1 VREQLLFRRKAL
13 IFVFFFV
20 FFVFSSLSLS
30 LSDVLCGVKIF
41 QRSLTKNSAPNSL
54 GYTTL
59 TSYPALPPFC
69 FYPKSS
75 YFLYPHARI
84 RAYTRGKEVRERE
97 SLERLKE
104 RESVCIYYSSFS
116 ERKEVKSNTIY
127 NSREE

>member
-41 QRSLTKNSAPNSL
+41 QRSLTKNSATNSL

-59 TSYPALPPFC
+59 TSYPALFLSKIFT
-69 FYPKSS
+69 FYIPKRV
-75 YFLYPHARI
+75 YAHI
-84 RAYTRGKEVRERE
+84 REVKKSERE

>member
-1 VREQLLFRRKAL
+1 MREQLLFRRKAL

-41 QRSLTKNSAPNSL
+41 QRSLTKNSATNSL

-59 TSYPALPPFC
+59 TSYPALFLSKIFT
-69 FYPKSS
+69 FYIPKRV
-75 YFLYPHARI
+75 YAHI
-84 RAYTRGKEVRERE
+84 REVKKSERA
-97 SLERLKE
+97 SLERERLKE

>member
-1 VREQLLFRRKAL
+1 MREQLLFRRKAL

-41 QRSLTKNSAPNSL
+41 QRSLTKNSATNSL

-59 TSYPALPPFC
+59 TSYPALFLSKIFT
-69 FYPKSS
+69 FYIPKRV
-75 YFLYPHARI
+75 YAHI
-84 RAYTRGKEVRERE
+84 REVKKSERE

-104 RESVCIYYSSFS
+104 RESVCVFIILLFL
-116 ERKEVKSNTIY
+116 
-127 NSREE
+127 REKR